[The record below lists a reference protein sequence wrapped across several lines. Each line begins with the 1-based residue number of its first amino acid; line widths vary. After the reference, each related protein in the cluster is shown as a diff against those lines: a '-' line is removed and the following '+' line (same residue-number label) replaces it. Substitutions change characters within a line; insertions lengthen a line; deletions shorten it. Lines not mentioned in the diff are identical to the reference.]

1 MWQADF
7 VDRSTN
13 KGLRIAYPERATTQ
27 EKAALNQIIERLSEG
42 QLGTVSAAM
51 WGAIERD
58 YRLFA
63 RKMADAITEVPFR
76 VRIITLYGDEVVYQ
90 TVAEAIRELENP
102 TAAREL
108 NLAFAR
114 GYEVFI
120 DYASGSSVT
129 GRFQTKMELVQFLKR
144 VEA

>member
-1 MWQADF
+1 
-7 VDRSTN
+7 
-13 KGLRIAYPERATTQ
+13 
-27 EKAALNQIIERLSEG
+27 
-42 QLGTVSAAM
+42 
-51 WGAIERD
+51 
-58 YRLFA
+58 
-63 RKMADAITEVPFR
+63 MADAITEVPFQ

-120 DYASGSSVT
+120 DYASGSVVT
-129 GRFQTKMELVQFLKR
+129 GRFQTKTELVQFLKR
-144 VEA
+144 MGS